1 MVEALYNEGGVLAP
15 NGMIY
20 FTPYNATQILQLD
33 PTTDI
38 TSLIGSIYN
47 GTSKWHGGVLAPN
60 GMIYFAQ
67 ETIHRY
73 KLDSATNQT
82 NLIGSIYNGSAKYAG
97 GVLAPNGIYFA
108 PLVSGKILELN
119 TTTNLL

>member
-1 MVEALYNEGGVLAP
+1 
-15 NGMIY
+15 MIY

-60 GMIYFAQ
+60 GIFRSRNNTQ
-67 ETIHRY
+67 VL

-97 GVLAPNGIYFA
+97 GVLAPNGIF
-108 PLVSGKILELN
+108 
-119 TTTNLL
+119 TLL

>member
-1 MVEALYNEGGVLAP
+1 VTETTLVGTVYGGGSHEGGVLAP

-20 FTPYNATQILQLD
+20 FTYNATQILQLD

-73 KLDSATNQT
+73 
-82 NLIGSIYNGSAKYAG
+82 
-97 GVLAPNGIYFA
+97 
-108 PLVSGKILELN
+108 LN
-119 TTTNLL
+119 